1 MNSLFL
7 VLPVVALTAACTQ
20 LPSASE
26 VSASLEKRA
35 TERWALLIKGDLA
48 GAYQYLSPA
57 TRDVLP
63 FENYRGS
70 IKLGLWR
77 SVEINKVVCTSDVL
91 CSVQLNMHYSY
102 KPKGSPV
109 YDGTRA
115 LSETWKKDGGQ
126 WWHIPE

>member
-1 MNSLFL
+1 MNFL
-7 VLPVVALTAACTQ
+7 LLALPVMALTACAP

-26 VSASLEKRA
+26 GSASLEVRA
-35 TERWALLIKGDLA
+35 AERWARLIKGDLA

-57 TRDVLP
+57 TREILTL
-63 FENYRGS
+63 ENYKGS
-70 IKLGLWR
+70 IKPGLWR